1 MRDGKKNNAEL
12 AKIKFFT
19 SQQNPFMRFF
29 EKDEIVYCKYNNSK
43 HNMFKEVS
51 YFAGTFIPR
60 DVLSSKIRSNL
71 SNN

>member
-1 MRDGKKNNAEL
+1 
-12 AKIKFFT
+12 
-19 SQQNPFMRFF
+19 MRFF